1 MILRRCVTINLLTGH
16 RTIEYL
22 IKELNAMIAR
32 VFVYSRMWECGK
44 CWYRATEKPN
54 RTVNRNLGSK
64 PIETD
69 RKRKIPHRNNT
80 VWNIRSRDYSFP
92 GTFVP
97 MMELS
102 FSRLFIPWTIHS
114 LHYVSNIGPLFA
126 FTNIVYA

>member
-1 MILRRCVTINLLTGH
+1 
-16 RTIEYL
+16 
-22 IKELNAMIAR
+22 MIAR

-80 VWNIRSRDYSFP
+80 TAFETSRRTKSLVSRICRNDTVNKIKKYISKVSV
-92 GTFVP
+92 GFVKCH
-97 MMELS
+97 E
-102 FSRLFIPWTIHS
+102 
-114 LHYVSNIGPLFA
+114 
-126 FTNIVYA
+126 